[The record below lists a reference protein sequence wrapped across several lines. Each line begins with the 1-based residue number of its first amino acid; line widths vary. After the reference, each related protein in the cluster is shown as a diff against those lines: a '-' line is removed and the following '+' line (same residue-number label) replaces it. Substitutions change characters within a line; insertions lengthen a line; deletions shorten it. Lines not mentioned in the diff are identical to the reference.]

1 MQNATRL
8 RPVHAIG
15 YRPLFPKPRA
25 LIRTAVAA
33 LALANA
39 GALAAAPADLILRNG
54 KVWTVEAKQPVAQA
68 VAVAG
73 NRIVKVGSDAE
84 VLALRGANTRAID
97 LGGRLVL
104 PGFNDAH
111 THFENAADWYFQ
123 VRLIDVNSPELL
135 LQRLAEVAARV
146 PAGIWITGG
155 DWSDFA
161 AGAKAKDGGFT
172 SFEPDLAAVDAL
184 TPNHP
189 VLLRRYDRAWFANSK
204 ALQLARL
211 TAKTP
216 DPRNGKYGRDPK
228 TGALTGMLYGSAGEA
243 LEKLMTPATREQ
255 KLIGARGVEA
265 QLNAVGIT
273 SIADIARDDEISQRH
288 IYPTYV
294 ERSYSDRRIFEE
306 LKKRGQLSLRV
317 YAFLPLD
324 YWNEL
329 ADVGIRP
336 GSGDALVRYGALKAF
351 GDAGLMFEPLKD
363 TMGLPGDWAYRF
375 MGEETIAKR
384 IIDADRAG
392 YDVGTHIIGDKAI
405 HELVGWYADA
415 ATTNGEPRRPR
426 ERRHRLIHAWY
437 PAPADLKHAGQ
448 LHLIADITP
457 DHMMRDPDKL
467 EAILGAERAKFAFAW
482 RTMIDDGLRL
492 NIVSDLPGPFNKA
505 SLATYDPLRN
515 IYMAVTRRDATQSNA
530 ASGKNGKVFHPEQA
544 ITVEEAIAAYTI
556 NPAWSSHEEDIKGSI
571 AAGKLADLVVLS
583 DDILSGPPEKL
594 LTAKVNYTIFDGKV
608 VYAKP

>member
-1 MQNATRL
+1 MSARTRVCSL
-8 RPVHAIG
+8 A
-15 YRPLFPKPRA
+15 A
-25 LIRTAVAA
+25 AAAA
-33 LALANA
+33 LVLAHA
-39 GALAAAPADLILRNG
+39 DALAAASADLVLYDG
-54 KVWTVEAKQPVAQA
+54 KVWTLEAKQSVAQA

-73 NRIVKVGSDAE
+73 DKIVKVGSDAD
-84 VLALRGANTRAID
+84 VLALRGPNTRAID
-97 LGGRLVL
+97 LKGRLVL

-111 THFENAADWYFQ
+111 THFENATDWYFQ

-135 LQRLAEVAARV
+135 LQRLGEVAARV

-161 AGAKAKDGGFT
+161 AGANAKDGAFT
-172 SFEPDLAAVDAL
+172 TFEPDLAAVDAL

-189 VLLRRYDRAWFANSK
+189 VLLRRYDRAWFANSR
-204 ALQLARL
+204 ALSLARI

-216 DPRNGKYGRDPK
+216 DPRNGRYGRDAK
-228 TGALTGMLYGSAGEA
+228 TGALNGMLYGSAGEA
-243 LEKLMTPATREQ
+243 MEKIMPPATREQ

-273 SIADIARDDEISQRH
+273 SIADIARDEDISQKQ

-294 ERSYSDRRIFEE
+294 ERSYSDRMIFEE
-306 LKKRGQLSLRV
+306 LKKRGQLSVRV

-324 YWNEL
+324 TWGEL
-329 ADVGIRP
+329 AAVGIRP

-375 MGEETIAKR
+375 MGEEKIAAA
-384 IIDADRAG
+384 IAAADRAG
-392 YDVGTHIIGDKAI
+392 YDVGVHIIGDKGI

-415 ATTNGEPRRPR
+415 AKANGEPRKPR
-426 ERRHRLIHAWY
+426 DRRHRLIHVWY
-437 PAPADLKHAGQ
+437 PAPADLRRAGE

-457 DHMMRDPDKL
+457 DHMMRNPDKL
-467 EAILGAERAKFAFAW
+467 EALLGPERAKSAFAW

-515 IYMAVTRRDATQSNA
+515 MYMAVTRREAPHAGAKAEGRTA
-530 ASGKNGKVFHPEQA
+530 AVFHPEQA
-544 ITVEEAIAAYTI
+544 ITIAEAIAAYTI
-556 NPAWSSHEEDIKGSI
+556 NPAYSSHEEAIKGSV

-583 DDILSGPPEKL
+583 DDILAGPPEKL
-594 LTAKVNYTIFDGKV
+594 LDTRVDYTIFGGKV

>member
-1 MQNATRL
+1 MKL
-8 RPVHAIG
+8 RT
-15 YRPLFPKPRA
+15 
-25 LIRTAVAA
+25 LIRFATAVAYLMHTA
-33 LALANA
+33 LF
-39 GALAAAPADLILRNG
+39 AAAPADLILHNG

-73 NRIVKVGSDAE
+73 GKIVKVGNDAE
-84 VLALRGANTRAID
+84 VLALRGADTRTID
-97 LGGRLVL
+97 LKGRLVL

-111 THFENAADWYFQ
+111 THFENATDWYFQ
-123 VRLIDVNSPELL
+123 VRLIDVNTPELM
-135 LQRLAEVAARV
+135 LQRLAEVVARV

-161 AGAKAKDGGFT
+161 AGAHAKQGNAAAFVA
-172 SFEPDLAAVDAL
+172 FEPDLAAIDKL

-189 VLLRRYDRAWFANSK
+189 VLLRRYDRVWFANSK

-216 DPRNGKYGRDPK
+216 DPRNGRYGRDAK
-228 TGALTGMLYGSAGEA
+228 TGALNGMLYGSAGEA
-243 LEKLMTPATREQ
+243 MEKIMPPATREQ

-273 SIADIARDDEISQRH
+273 SIADITRDDEISQRQ

-324 YWNEL
+324 SWSEL
-329 ADVGIRP
+329 ASIGITP
-336 GSGDALVRYGALKAF
+336 GSGDALVRYGALKVF

-375 MGEETIAKR
+375 MGEAAVAKK
-384 IIDADRAG
+384 IVEADRAG
-392 YDVGTHIIGDKAI
+392 YDIGTHIIGDKGI

-415 ATTNGEPRRPR
+415 VKANGEPRRPR
-426 ERRHRLIHAWY
+426 SRRDRLIHVWY
-437 PAPADLKHAGQ
+437 PALADLKRAGAM
-448 LHLIADITP
+448 HLVADITP
-457 DHMMRDPDKL
+457 DHMMRDPDTL
-467 EAILGAERAKFAFAW
+467 EAILGAQRAKSAFAW

-515 IYMAVTRRDATQSNA
+515 IYMAVTRKEASHADAT
-530 ASGKNGKVFHPEQA
+530 KVFHPEQA
-544 ITVEEAIAAYTI
+544 ITIEEAIAAYTI

-583 DDILSGPPEKL
+583 DDILAGPPEKL
-594 LTAKVNYTIFDGKV
+594 LRTKVDYTIFDGKV
-608 VYAKP
+608 VYTKP

>member
-1 MQNATRL
+1 MKPHTFFRCATFTL
-8 RPVHAIG
+8 
-15 YRPLFPKPRA
+15 
-25 LIRTAVAA
+25 
-33 LALANA
+33 LALVCAHA
-39 GALAAAPADLILRNG
+39 PAAAPVDLILHHG
-54 KVWTVEAKQPVAQA
+54 KVWTVEAKQPVAEA

-73 NRIVKVGSDAE
+73 NKIVKVGSNAE

-97 LGGRLVL
+97 LDGRLVL

-135 LQRLAEVAARV
+135 LQRLAEVVARV

-161 AGAKAKDGGFT
+161 AGAKAKDGKGGDFA
-172 SFEPDLAAVDAL
+172 SFAPDLAAVDAL
-184 TPNHP
+184 SPDHP
-189 VLLRRYDRAWFANSK
+189 VLLRRYDRVWFANSK
-204 ALQLARL
+204 ALRLARL

-216 DPRNGKYGRDPK
+216 DPRNGRYGRDAK
-228 TGALTGMLYGSAGEA
+228 TGALNGMLYGSAGEA
-243 LEKLMTPATREQ
+243 LEKLMTPSTREQ

-273 SIADIARDDEISQRH
+273 SIADITRDEQISQRQ

-294 ERSYSDRRIFEE
+294 ERSYSDRMIFEE
-306 LKKRGQLSLRV
+306 LKRRGQLSLRV

-329 ADVGIRP
+329 AGAGIRP

-351 GDAGLMFEPLKD
+351 GDAGLMFEPLAD

-375 MGEETIAKR
+375 MGEDRIAKR
-384 IIDADRAG
+384 IVEADRAG

-415 ATTNGEPRRPR
+415 AKANGEPRRPR
-426 ERRHRLIHAWY
+426 DRRHRLIHVWY
-437 PAPADLKHAGQ
+437 PAPADLKRAGE
-448 LHLIADITP
+448 LHLVADITP
-457 DHMMRDPDKL
+457 DHMMRNPDQL
-467 EAILGAERAKFAFAW
+467 EAILGAERAKSAFAW

-515 IYMAVTRRDATQSNA
+515 IYMAVTRREAPHAGA
-530 ASGKNGKVFHPEQA
+530 AAGKEAKVFHPEQA
-544 ITVEEAIAAYTI
+544 ITIEEAIAAYTI

-583 DDILSGPPEKL
+583 DDILSGLPQKL
-594 LTAKVNYTIFDGKV
+594 LDTRVDYTIFDGKV
-608 VYAKP
+608 VYTKP

>member
-1 MQNATRL
+1 MKSQTRMRCL
-8 RPVHAIG
+8 AIVS
-15 YRPLFPKPRA
+15 L
-25 LIRTAVAA
+25 L
-33 LALANA
+33 LANI
-39 GALAAAPADLILRNG
+39 GALAATPADLILYNG

-84 VLALRGANTRAID
+84 VLALRGADTRAID
-97 LGGRLVL
+97 LNGRLVL

-111 THFENAADWYFQ
+111 THFENAADWFFQ
-123 VRLIDVNSPELL
+123 VRLIDVNSRELL
-135 LQRLAEVAARV
+135 MQRLAEVVARV

-161 AGAKAKDGGFT
+161 AGANAKNGSAADFA
-172 SFEPDLAAVDAL
+172 SFEPDLGAVDTL
-184 TPNHP
+184 TPDHP
-189 VLLRRYDRAWFANSK
+189 VLLRRYDRAWFANSE
-204 ALQLARL
+204 ALRLARI

-216 DPRNGKYGRDPK
+216 DPRNGKYGRDAK

-243 LEKLMTPATREQ
+243 MEKLMPPATREQ

-273 SIADIARDDEISQRH
+273 SIADITRDEDISQRQ

-294 ERSYSDRRIFEE
+294 ERSYSDRMIFEE
-306 LKKRGQLSLRV
+306 LKKRSQLSLRV

-324 YWNEL
+324 CWNEL
-329 ADVGIRP
+329 AGAGIRP

-375 MGEETIAKR
+375 MGEETIAKK

-415 ATTNGEPRRPR
+415 AKANGEPRRPR
-426 ERRHRLIHAWY
+426 ERRHRLIHVWY
-437 PAPADLKHAGQ
+437 PAPADLERAGK
-448 LHLIADITP
+448 LHLVADITP
-457 DHMMRDPDKL
+457 DHMMRNPDQL
-467 EAILGAERAKFAFAW
+467 EAILGAERARSAFAW
-482 RTMIDDGLRL
+482 RTMIADGLRL

-515 IYMAVTRRDATQSNA
+515 IYMAVTRREAPHAGA
-530 ASGKNGKVFHPEQA
+530 APGKDTKAFHPEQA
-544 ITVEEAIAAYTI
+544 ITVEQAIAAYTI

-571 AAGKLADLVVLS
+571 ATGKLADLVVLS
-583 DDILSGPPEKL
+583 GDILSGSPEKL
-594 LTAKVNYTIFDGKV
+594 LETRVDYTIFDGKV
-608 VYAKP
+608 VYTKP